1 MSDKLKNILIGLFA
15 LMAIMIIAGTV
26 LFLQPSIGDGEKTL
40 NVRFSNIAGINI
52 GTRVTFAGK
61 PIGEVAK
68 ILEVQ
73 DARDEQRDEFSRI
86 YCYQLVLKVD
96 SSIDVYENDIIS
108 IQTTGLMGEKSIGI
122 IPKSS
127 PRDAKLVTNDIIY
140 AKSVDSIEN
149 TAQQISQLSDK
160 AEKTLDNFNV
170 WFEKNSQSLS
180 LAMTSVSNL
189 LNDIDTQKMVSSV
202 HSSINS
208 FTESLNHV
216 NNALKIVED
225 NNTFDKLNILVD
237 NITIT
242 SDFISTEGK
251 ETMQNIKLLTQH
263 FNDSKTSIGKLLT
276 TDDLYLKFNAL
287 FGKANTL
294 FNDINQYGVLFQY
307 SKGWQRQR
315 TKRAN
320 ILESLSTAKSFR
332 SYFETEIA
340 DITSSLGRIN
350 TLVEKSS
357 DFSQKQRIEN
367 SDSFKRNYAYLLRQV
382 ESLLNMVKLYNEDLL
397 DKSNDH

>member
-15 LMAIMIIAGTV
+15 LMAIMVIVGTV
-26 LFLQPSIGDGEKTL
+26 LFLQPSIGDGQKIL
-40 NVRFSNIAGINI
+40 NVRFSNIAGINV

-73 DARDEQRDEFSRI
+73 DAREDIRDDLSRI
-86 YCYQLVLKVD
+86 FFYQLKLKVD
-96 SSIDVYENDIIS
+96 SSIDVYEKDIIS

-122 IPKSS
+122 TPKSS
-127 PRDAKLVTNDIIY
+127 PREEKLITNEIIY

-170 WFEKNSQSLS
+170 WFEKNSKSLS
-180 LAMTSVSNL
+180 LAMTSVSSL
-189 LNDIDTQKMVSSV
+189 LSDIDNQKIVSSV

-208 FTESLNHV
+208 FTNSLNHV
-216 NNALKIVED
+216 NNALKILED
-225 NNTFDKLNILVD
+225 KNAFDKLNILVD
-237 NITIT
+237 NVTLT
-242 SDFISTEGK
+242 SDFIATEGK
-251 ETMQNIKLLTQH
+251 ETLKNLKLLTEH
-263 FNDSKTSIGKLLT
+263 LTDSKSSIGKLLT

-287 FGKANTL
+287 FGKANTI
-294 FNDINQYGVLFQY
+294 FNDINQYGILFQY

-332 SYFETEIA
+332 SYFETEIS

-350 TLVEKSS
+350 TLIEKSS
-357 DFSQKQRIEN
+357 DLSQKEKIVNSEN
-367 SDSFKRNYAYLLRQV
+367 FKRNFAYLLRQV
-382 ESLLNMVKLYNEDLL
+382 ESLLNIVKLYNEDLL
-397 DKSNDH
+397 DKSKD